1 MQQTELYRSH
11 ERLGA
16 KFIEFAGW
24 EMPVEYSGS
33 RKESIAVRTSAG
45 LFDVSHMGE
54 IAIIGRDSATFC
66 QRITTNDISKLR
78 NFQAQYTILCNHE
91 GGVIDDVIIYKYSDE
106 YFLMCVN
113 AVNAAK
119 DLEWIGSI
127 EGEFK
132 VEVLDKSFE
141 YSQLALQGPESQ
153 NILSDVFGVDFC
165 NLKRFYFLQSTW
177 NDIKLII
184 ARTGYTG
191 EDGFE
196 IFIPWGDA
204 TGVWG
209 ALLSTSGE
217 GEYNIVPT
225 GLSARDILR
234 IEMAYPLYGHE
245 INEDI
250 NPIESGLGRY
260 VRIDKGDFIGRN
272 ALLQILETGP
282 KKKLVGFEMIDRGIP
297 RQGYPVLRGEV
308 ELGTVTSGTLSPSL
322 EKSIGMALLN
332 TNAVVGE
339 SLDIE
344 IRGTRRKSRIVST
357 PFYMNKPLKKETK
370 L

>member
-11 ERLGA
+11 QRLGA

-54 IAIIGRDSATFC
+54 IEIIGRDSTTFC
-66 QRITTNDISKLR
+66 QWITTNDISKLR
-78 NFQAQYTILCNHE
+78 NFQAQYTILCSHE
-91 GGVIDDVIIYKYSDE
+91 GGVIDDVIIYKYSEE

-113 AVNAAK
+113 AVNTAK
-119 DLEWIGSI
+119 DFEWIGSI

-153 NILSDVFGVDFC
+153 NLLCDAFGVDFC
-165 NLKRFYFLQSTW
+165 NLKRFHFLQISW
-177 NDIKLII
+177 NDIDLIV

-196 IFIPWGDA
+196 IFIPWGYA
-204 TGVWG
+204 TEVWE
-209 ALLSTSGE
+209 AILDTS
-217 GEYNIVPT
+217 GEYNIAPT

-245 INEDI
+245 ISENV
-250 NPIESGLGRY
+250 NPIESGLSRY
-260 VRIDKGDFIGRN
+260 VRIDKGDFIGRR
-272 ALLQILETGP
+272 ALLRVLETGP
-282 KKKLVGFEMIDRGIP
+282 KKKLLGFEMIDRGIP
-297 RQGYPVLRGEV
+297 RQGYPVLRDEV

-322 EKSIGMALLN
+322 EKSIGMAFLN
-332 TNAVVGE
+332 TNAAVGE

-357 PFYMNKPLKKETK
+357 PFYTNKPLKKETK
-370 L
+370 P

>member
-1 MQQTELYRSH
+1 MQKPELYQSH

-16 KFIEFAGW
+16 KFTQFAGW

-33 RKESIAVRTSAG
+33 RKETIAVRTSAG

-54 IAIIGRDSATFC
+54 IEIIGRDSASFC
-66 QRITTNDISKLR
+66 QWITTNDIGKLR
-78 NFQAQYTILCNHE
+78 NFQAQYTILCNHQ

-106 YFLMCVN
+106 YFLICVN
-113 AVNAAK
+113 AVNTVK
-119 DLEWIGSI
+119 DFEWMGSV

-132 VEVLDKSFE
+132 VEVLNRSFD
-141 YSQLALQGPESQ
+141 YSQLALQGPKSQ
-153 NILSDVFGVDFC
+153 NIICDALGFDLC
-165 NLKRFYFLQSTW
+165 NLKRFYFLKIRW
-177 NDIKLII
+177 NDIDLMI

-204 TGVWG
+204 TGVWEAILDTG
-209 ALLSTSGE
+209 S
-217 GEYNIVPT
+217 EYNILPS

-250 NPIESGLGRY
+250 NPIESGLSRY
-260 VRIDKGDFIGRN
+260 VRIDKGDFIGKR
-272 ALLQILETGP
+272 ALVRVLETGP
-282 KKKLVGFEMIDRGIP
+282 EKKLIGFEMIDRGIP

-308 ELGTVTSGTLSPSL
+308 QLGTVTSGTLSPSL

-332 TNAVVGE
+332 TNAMVGE
-339 SLDIE
+339 NLDIE

-357 PFYMNKPLKKETK
+357 PFYTNKPLKKETK

>member
-1 MQQTELYRSH
+1 MQQTELYRTH
-11 ERLGA
+11 GELGA
-16 KFIEFAGW
+16 RFIEFAGW
-24 EMPVEYSGS
+24 EMPVEYSGG
-33 RKESIAVRTSAG
+33 RWESIAVRTSAG
-45 LFDVSHMGE
+45 LFDISHMGE
-54 IAIIGRDSATFC
+54 IEIIGRDSASFC
-66 QRITTNDISKLR
+66 QWMTTNDVTRLR
-78 NFQAQYTILCNHE
+78 NFQAQYTILCNPG
-91 GGVIDDVIIYKYSDE
+91 GGVIDDVIIYKNSEE

-113 AVNAAK
+113 AVNAGK
-119 DLEWIGSI
+119 DFEWLGTM
-127 EGEFK
+127 EGEFN
-132 VEVLDKSFE
+132 VEVLNKSFD

-153 NILSDVFGVDFC
+153 SILTHVFGFDFC
-165 NLKRFYFLQSTW
+165 NLKRFYFQQFTW

-196 IFIPWGDA
+196 IFIPWGYATEIWDA
-204 TGVWG
+204 ILDAG
-209 ALLSTSGE
+209 S
-217 GEYNIVPT
+217 EYNLQPC

-245 INEDI
+245 ISEDI

-260 VRIDKGDFIGRN
+260 VRIDKGDFVGRT

-282 KKKLVGFEMIDRGIP
+282 KKKLIGFEMIDRGIP
-297 RQGYPVLRGEV
+297 RQGYPVFRGDV

-322 EKSIGMALLN
+322 ERSIGMALVN
-332 TNAVVGE
+332 VETAVGE
-339 SLDIE
+339 NLDIE

-357 PFYMNKPLKKETK
+357 PFYTNKPHRKETK

>member
-1 MQQTELYRSH
+1 MQQTELHGRH

-33 RKESIAVRTSAG
+33 RKETISVRTSAG

-54 IAIIGRDSATFC
+54 IEINGRDSASFC
-66 QRITTNDISKLR
+66 QWITTNDIGKLR
-78 NFQAQYTILCNHE
+78 DFQAQYTMLCNHE
-91 GGVIDDVIIYKYSDE
+91 GGVIDDVIVYKYSDE
-106 YFLMCVN
+106 YFLICVN
-113 AVNAAK
+113 AVNTAK
-119 DLEWIGSI
+119 DFEWIGSVQ
-127 EGEFK
+127 GEFK
-132 VEVLDKSFE
+132 VEVLNKSFE
-141 YSQLALQGPESQ
+141 YSQLALQGPQSE
-153 NILSDVFGVDFC
+153 NIICDAFGSNFSD
-165 NLKRFYFLQSTW
+165 LRRFHFLQLKW
-177 NDIKLII
+177 NDIDLMI

-196 IFIPWGDA
+196 MFIPWGNA
-204 TGVWG
+204 TEVWE
-209 ALLSTSGE
+209 AILDRSS
-217 GEYNIVPT
+217 EYNILPS

-260 VRIDKGDFIGRN
+260 VRIDKGDFIGKR
-272 ALLQILETGP
+272 ALVRVLEIGP
-282 KKKLVGFEMIDRGIP
+282 KKKLIGFEMIDRGIP
-297 RQGYPVLRGEV
+297 RQGYPVLMGEV
-308 ELGTVTSGTLSPSL
+308 QLGTVTSGTLSPTL
-322 EKSIGMALLN
+322 DKSIGLALLN
-332 TNAVVGE
+332 NDAAVGE
-339 SLDIE
+339 DLDIE

-357 PFYMNKPLKKETK
+357 PFYKKKPLKKETK

>member
-16 KFIEFAGW
+16 KFVEFAGW

-54 IAIIGRDSATFC
+54 IEIIGRDSAKFC
-66 QRITTNDISKLR
+66 QWITTNDISKLR
-78 NFQAQYTILCNHE
+78 NFQAQYTILCNHV

-106 YFLMCVN
+106 HFLMCVN
-113 AVNAAK
+113 AVNTAK

-127 EGEFK
+127 EGEFE
-132 VEVLDKSFE
+132 VEVLDKSLE

-153 NILSDVFGVDFC
+153 NIICDTFGVDFC
-165 NLKRFYFLQSTW
+165 NLKRFYFLQISW
-177 NDIKLII
+177 NDIDLIV

-196 IFIPWGDA
+196 IFIPWGYA
-204 TGVWG
+204 TGVWEAILTKG
-209 ALLSTSGE
+209 GQ
-217 GEYNIVPT
+217 YNIVPT
-225 GLSARDILR
+225 GLSGRDILR
-234 IEMAYPLYGHE
+234 LEMAYPLYGHE

-250 NPIESGLGRY
+250 NPIESGLSRY
-260 VRIDKGDFIGRN
+260 VRIDKGDFIGRR
-272 ALLQILETGP
+272 ALLRVLETGP
-282 KKKLVGFEMIDRGIP
+282 KKKLIGFEMIDRGIP

-308 ELGTVTSGTLSPSL
+308 QLGTVTSGTLSPSL

-357 PFYMNKPLKKETK
+357 PFYTNKPLKKETK

>member
-1 MQQTELYRSH
+1 MQQTELYRLH
-11 ERLGA
+11 EDFGA

-33 RKESIAVRTSAG
+33 RKETIAVRTSAG

-54 IAIIGRDSATFC
+54 IEIIGRDSASFC
-66 QRITTNDISKLR
+66 QWMTTNDISKLK
-78 NFQAQYTILCNHE
+78 NFQAQYTMLCNHE
-91 GGVIDDVIIYKYSDE
+91 GGVIDDVIIYKYSDD

-113 AVNAAK
+113 AVNTAK
-119 DLEWIGSI
+119 DFEWIGSV
-127 EGEFK
+127 EREFK
-132 VEVLDKSFE
+132 VEVLNKSFE
-141 YSQLALQGPESQ
+141 YSQLALQGPQSQ
-153 NILSDVFGVDFC
+153 NIICDAFGVNFC
-165 NLKRFYFLQSTW
+165 NLKRFYFLQTSW
-177 NDIKLII
+177 NDIDLMI

-204 TGVWG
+204 TEVWE
-209 ALLSTSGE
+209 AILDTSS
-217 GEYNIVPT
+217 EYNIVPS

-250 NPIESGLGRY
+250 NPIESGLSRY
-260 VRIDKGDFIGRN
+260 VRIDKGDFIGRR
-272 ALLQILETGP
+272 ALVRVLEAGP
-282 KKKLVGFEMIDRGIP
+282 EKKLIGFEMIDRGIP
-297 RQGYPVLRGEV
+297 RQGYPVLSGEA
-308 ELGTVTSGTLSPSL
+308 ELGSVTSGTLSPSL
-322 EKSIGMALLN
+322 EKSIGMALLS

-339 SLDIE
+339 NLDIE

-357 PFYMNKPLKKETK
+357 PFYTNKPIKKEKK